1 MSDSKRLRKEH
12 TMSTMP
18 RRPIET
24 RDQSLSRRTTLA
36 NAILPG
42 VLLLLGG
49 CAGAVRRAARGENP
63 EIPAR
68 RGASVVRADGTRCF
82 RNHRLVD
89 QDGNVVRFQED
100 LVEGRVFAATFQYAK
115 CNGICRNM
123 TEKMRAASELLGDAM
138 DHPIQFYM
146 FSLAEDS
153 PADMKAYMQANGLY
167 GKPGWRFLSG
177 SREAITD
184 IRWAFGF
191 GEPDEDLDQNLA
203 AHTGMVRYCHHP
215 TDKWAACPA
224 LGDPRSIALLM
235 LRCFPCD
242 ERPEIDALK
251 GAFAQGGT
259 PIPGYRAQPPVPP
272 RGDA

>member
-1 MSDSKRLRKEH
+1 
-12 TMSTMP
+12 MSTTP
-18 RRPIET
+18 ERPTDVREHA
-24 RDQSLSRRTTLA
+24 LSRRTTLA

-42 VLLLLGG
+42 ALLLLGG
-49 CAGAVRRAARGENP
+49 CAGGVRRDAPGISARRDSPG
-63 EIPAR
+63 IPAR

-89 QDGNVVRFQED
+89 QDGHIVRFQDD
-100 LVEGRVFAATFQYAK
+100 LVEGRAFAATFQYAK

-153 PADMKAYMQANGLY
+153 PADMRAYMQAHGLY

-242 ERPEIDALK
+242 ERPRVGALES
-251 GAFAQGGT
+251 AFAQGGT
-259 PIPGYRAQPPVPP
+259 PMPGYKAQPPVPP

>member
-1 MSDSKRLRKEH
+1 MQSN
-12 TMSTMP
+12 T
-18 RRPIET
+18 
-24 RDQSLSRRTTLA
+24 DQPLSRRSTIA
-36 NAILPG
+36 GAIVPAA
-42 VLLLLGG
+42 LLLLGG
-49 CAGAVRRAARGENP
+49 LAGGLAGGCTGALRRESRGAEP

-68 RGASVVRADGTRCF
+68 RGGSAIRPDGTRVF
-82 RNHRLVD
+82 RNHTLVD
-89 QDGNVVRFQED
+89 QDGRTVRFQED

-123 TEKMRAASELLGDAM
+123 TEKMRAASELLGGAM
-138 DHPIQFYM
+138 GDPIQFYM

-153 PADMKAYMQANGLY
+153 PEDMKAYMQAHGLY

-191 GEPDEDLDQNLA
+191 GEPDEELDQKLS
-203 AHTGMVRYCHHP
+203 AHTGMVRYCHHA

-242 ERPEIDALK
+242 QRPRIEALE

-259 PIPGYRAQPPVPP
+259 PMPGYKPIVPVAPPS
-272 RGDA
+272 DA